1 MAEKDIE
8 KEFARLINDHKALIH
23 KVCRIYAYS
32 VADRQDLFQE
42 IVINLWKAYPKFKG
56 LSHFSTWMYRV
67 AINTSITILRRQKDF
82 ITSFEPDQLP
92 SEITEEND
100 AGEEQ
105 RHELNQAITQLNEIE
120 KSIVMLYMEDCS
132 YEEMEDILG
141 ITQGNLRVK
150 MSRIKDKL
158 RQLTKNSNHGTG

>member
-8 KEFARLINDHKALIH
+8 KEFARLINDHQALIH

-56 LSHFSTWMYRV
+56 LSQFSTWMYRV

-105 RHELNQAITQLNEIE
+105 WHELNQAITQLNEIE

-158 RQLTKNSNHGTG
+158 RQLTKKQ

>member
-56 LSHFSTWMYRV
+56 LSQFSTWMYRV
-67 AINTSITILRRQKDF
+67 AINTPITILRRQKDF

-105 RHELNQAITQLNEIE
+105 WHELNQAITQLNEIE

-158 RQLTKNSNHGTG
+158 RQLTKKQ